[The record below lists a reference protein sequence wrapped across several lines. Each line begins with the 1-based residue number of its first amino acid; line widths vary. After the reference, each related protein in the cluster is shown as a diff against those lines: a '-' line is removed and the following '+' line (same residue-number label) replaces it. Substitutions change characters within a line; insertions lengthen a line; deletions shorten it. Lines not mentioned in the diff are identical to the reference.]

1 MNSSSYNNINSFL
14 VKLKIPKNTFENLKH
29 RIKEGNRINDSP
41 ILNHVILK
49 NPLTYK
55 FLLLFDNLLK

>member
-1 MNSSSYNNINSFL
+1 MNSFLYNNINSFL
-14 VKLKIPKNTFENLKH
+14 VKLKIPKNSFENLKH

-41 ILNHVILK
+41 ISNHVIQK